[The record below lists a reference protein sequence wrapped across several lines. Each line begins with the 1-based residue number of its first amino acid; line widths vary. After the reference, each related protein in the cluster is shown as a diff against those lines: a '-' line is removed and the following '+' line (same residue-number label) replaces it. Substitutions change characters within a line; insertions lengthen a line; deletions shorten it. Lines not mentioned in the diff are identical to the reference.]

1 MSTIKSSNENLTLN
15 ADGSS
20 KDIKFQANGV
30 EKASISSA
38 GVLSSAGGTT
48 HADNVKAKF
57 GTGNDL
63 EIYHDGSN
71 SYIDDVGT
79 GNLLIK
85 GQNLKLLGSND
96 DNILFGQQ
104 GGAVTLYHSNAAKF
118 ATNSTGAAVTGNLY
132 ASGGYLGLNT
142 GDRIHFT
149 DNTSAIIEVNG
160 GERLTVLANGN
171 IVATGILTG
180 GGNIA
185 EVASG
190 NTDAISANETF
201 NIHTATV
208 NSAYLVTANAG
219 DSLTNAIAFVAVGTA
234 ASTMR
239 FTLMGGSYNTTITA
253 SGANI
258 QITCG
263 YGTNLVYAYRVI
275 RIRG

>member
-1 MSTIKSSNENLTLN
+1 AANDEAMIKTDVNGEVQLFHNGNE
-15 ADGSS
+15 
-20 KDIKFQANGV
+20 KFN
-30 EKASISSA
+30 
-38 GVLSSAGGTT
+38 
-48 HADNVKAKF
+48 
-57 GTGNDL
+57 
-63 EIYHDGSN
+63 
-71 SYIDDVGT
+71 
-79 GNLLIK
+79 
-85 GQNLKLLGSND
+85 
-96 DNILFGQQ
+96 
-104 GGAVTLYHSNAAKF
+104 
-118 ATNSTGAAVTGNLY
+118 TNSTGADVTGNLY

-171 IVATGILTG
+171 IVATGTLTG
-180 GGNIA
+180 ATNVA
-185 EVASG
+185 ALEVASG